1 MTTLSTENASVEG
14 AAPDA
19 PRPRRRGRR
28 VPSWVL
34 STVAILAG
42 IGLFWIASFFTI
54 IPSPPQ
60 VVAKGVSLA
69 ASGTLFS
76 DVGASLARVL
86 IGFAIGTALAVPVGF
101 LMGWYATAR
110 SLLDPWV
117 QFLRM
122 IPPLA
127 ILPLSIVVLGTGE
140 VARVFVIFLASFLAC
155 VVATFQGV
163 VSVDRTLINAAR
175 VLGANDGIIFR
186 HVVVPASS
194 PFLFVGM
201 RVGLGSSWA
210 TLVAS
215 ELIAAQQGLGFRMQQ
230 AQLYFDL
237 PTIFVSI
244 ILIGLLGFV
253 MDRLLMLTERKVT
266 SWQERR

>member
-1 MTTLSTENASVEG
+1 
-14 AAPDA
+14 
-19 PRPRRRGRR
+19 
-28 VPSWVL
+28 
-34 STVAILAG
+34 LAG
-42 IGLFWIASFFTI
+42 IGLFWLASFFTI
-54 IPSPPQ
+54 IPSPPE
-60 VVAKGVSLA
+60 VVAKGITLA
-69 ASGTLFS
+69 ANGTLFV
-76 DVGASLARVL
+76 DMGASLSRVL
-86 IGFAIGTALAVPVGF
+86 VGFAIGTALSVPVGF

-163 VSVDRTLINAAR
+163 IGVDRTLINAAR
-175 VLGANDGIIFR
+175 VLGAKDGTIFLR
-186 HVVVPASS
+186 VVVPAST

-230 AQLYFDL
+230 AELYFDL
-237 PTIFVSI
+237 STIFVSI
-244 ILIGLLGFV
+244 IFIGILGLV

>member
-1 MTTLSTENASVEG
+1 MPPGLLSTIAV
-14 AAPDA
+14 
-19 PRPRRRGRR
+19 
-28 VPSWVL
+28 
-34 STVAILAG
+34 LAG
-42 IGLFWIASFFTI
+42 IGVFWIASFFTI
-54 IPSPPQ
+54 IPSPPE
-60 VVAKGVSLA
+60 VVAKGISLA
-69 ASGTLFS
+69 SSGTLFV
-76 DVGASLARVL
+76 DIGASLARVL
-86 IGFAIGTALAVPVGF
+86 IGFAIGTALAVPIGF
-101 LMGWYATAR
+101 VMGWYATAR
-110 SLLDPWV
+110 SLLDPWI

-140 VARVFVIFLASFLAC
+140 VARIFVIFMASFLAC

-175 VLGANDGIIFR
+175 VLGAGDGVIFR
-186 HVVVPASS
+186 RVIVPASS

-244 ILIGLLGFV
+244 IFIGLLGFA

>member
-1 MTTLSTENASVEG
+1 MTTLSTENARREVGSPE
-14 AAPDA
+14 AA
-19 PRPRRRGRR
+19 RPTSRRRRA
-28 VPSWVL
+28 PNWLL

-42 IGLFWIASFFTI
+42 IGVFWVASFFTI
-54 IPSPPQ
+54 IPSPPE
-60 VVAKGVSLA
+60 VIAKGISLA
-69 ASGTLFS
+69 SAGTLVV
-76 DVGASLARVL
+76 DIGASLTRVL

-101 LMGWYATAR
+101 VMGWYATAR
-110 SLLDPWV
+110 SLLDPWI

-140 VARVFVIFLASFLAC
+140 VARIFVIFMASFLAC

-175 VLGANDGIIFR
+175 VLGAGDGVIFR
-186 HVVVPASS
+186 RVVVPASS

-244 ILIGLLGFV
+244 IFIGLLGFA